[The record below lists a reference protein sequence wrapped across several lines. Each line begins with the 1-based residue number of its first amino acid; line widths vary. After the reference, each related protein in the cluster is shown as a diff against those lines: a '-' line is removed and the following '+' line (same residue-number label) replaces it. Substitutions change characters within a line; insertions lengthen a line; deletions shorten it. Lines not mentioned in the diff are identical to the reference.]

1 MKRIPLV
8 FLSLAPILA
17 GCVDTPDS
25 VSREY
30 RNVNNEVID
39 SLMMT
44 TNDATAERMLR
55 RIIKPSKD
63 RYDAIDKKLASV
75 EQNSDRKDFVKAV
88 FESNGVHLYLT
99 ELDVNRQRFV
109 LEMARLRKL
118 YKELA
123 DAGEECPA
131 LKELVADEST
141 LDHVRKQLTDPN
153 LLKTMK
159 NFKKW
164 KLSEYPELL
173 EKFMERRKVFQL
185 KEKLD
190 LVN

>member
-8 FLSLAPILA
+8 FLSLAPLLA

-118 YKELA
+118 HKELT